1 MRFPSRY
8 RKTLTKPQN
17 APESERAPRVE
28 RAKSA
33 CSAKQILIQS
43 DLSSSFRTS
52 TSHSLVLYLR
62 IVITSKQKMAL
73 FCDKYKPNS
82 LATVDY
88 HQQQAV
94 QLKNLIGAG
103 DFPNLFIF
111 GPSGA
116 GKRTRIDLLLK
127 EIYGP
132 GAEKIHIQNET
143 FETPSKRKIEI
154 KTINSNYHIEVNPSE
169 VGIYDKV
176 VIQALI
182 KNTASTASLHHF
194 SQTFKTIVISNAD
207 RLTKDAQHAL
217 RRTMEENLTSCRLI
231 LCAESSSRIIAPIK
245 SRCLLIRV
253 AAPKHEE
260 IAKVLMTVGAKESCD
275 GFLSQQV
282 AQQIAIEC
290 GRNLRRALLML
301 ETMKSEYLLNGRCKT
316 IQPGWLTFIRKCAK
330 LITEAQTVSQ
340 LTQLR
345 AAFYELEAHLIPPEL
360 VFRVMVTELLK
371 YGDIRTK
378 NALLEIAACYEHKM
392 RIGSKRIFHFEAFVA
407 KYMVTFKRNLVPAVS
422 SMHMD
427 DDDFED
433 ELMNA

>member
-1 MRFPSRY
+1 MS
-8 RKTLTKPQN
+8 
-17 APESERAPRVE
+17 
-28 RAKSA
+28 
-33 CSAKQILIQS
+33 
-43 DLSSSFRTS
+43 
-52 TSHSLVLYLR
+52 
-62 IVITSKQKMAL
+62 L
-73 FCDKYKPNS
+73 FCDKYRPTS
-82 LATVDY
+82 LLQVDF
-88 HQQQAV
+88 HKDQAAR
-94 QLKNLIGAG
+94 LKNLIGAG

-132 GAEKIHIQNET
+132 GVEKIHIQNET

-169 VGIYDKV
+169 VGIYDKT

-182 KNTASTASLHHF
+182 KNTASTASLHNF
-194 SQTFKTIVISNAD
+194 SQSFKTIVISNAD

-231 LCAESSSRIIAPIK
+231 LCAESSSRIIGPIK

-253 AAPKHEE
+253 AAPKHEDIE
-260 IAKVLMTVGAKESCD
+260 SILMSIGAKEKCEP
-275 GFLSQQV
+275 FLTKDV
-282 AQQIAIEC
+282 AHTVAVES

-301 ETMKSEYLLNGRCKT
+301 ETMKSDYILNGKCRS
-316 IQPGWLTFIRKCAK
+316 IQPGWMTFIRKCGRM
-330 LITEAQTVSQ
+330 ITEAQTVQQ
-340 LTQLR
+340 LIALR

-360 VFRVMVTELLK
+360 IFRTIVAELLK

-378 NALLEIAACYEHKM
+378 NSLLELAACYEHKM

-407 KYMVTFKRNLVPAVS
+407 KYMVIFKRNLLPAIKINL
-422 SMHMD
+422 D
-427 DDDFED
+427 DDDFGED
-433 ELMNA
+433 DLMNA

>member
-1 MRFPSRY
+1 MF
-8 RKTLTKPQN
+8 
-17 APESERAPRVE
+17 
-28 RAKSA
+28 
-33 CSAKQILIQS
+33 
-43 DLSSSFRTS
+43 
-52 TSHSLVLYLR
+52 
-62 IVITSKQKMAL
+62 L
-73 FCDKYKPNS
+73 FCDKYRPAS
-82 LATVDY
+82 LASVDY
-88 HQQQAV
+88 HLDQAT

-116 GKRTRIDLLLK
+116 GKRTRIDLLLR

-182 KNTASTASLHHF
+182 KNTASSASIHNF
-194 SQTFKTIVISNAD
+194 TTTFKTIVISNAD

-217 RRTMEENLTSCRLI
+217 RRTMEENLSQCRLI

-253 AAPKHEE
+253 AAPKHDE
-260 IAKVLMTVGAKESCD
+260 IAKILLKVGSDEKCE
-275 GFLSQQV
+275 GFLTPEV
-282 AQQIAIEC
+282 AQKIAVES

-301 ETMKSEYLLNGRCKT
+301 ETMRTDYILNGKCRNY
-316 IQPGWLTFIRKCAK
+316 QPGWLTFIRKCAK
-330 LITEAQTVSQ
+330 QIADSQTVQQ
-340 LTQLR
+340 LVQLR

-360 VFRVMVTELLK
+360 IFRTMVSELLK

-378 NALLEIAACYEHKM
+378 NSLLELAACYEHQM
-392 RIGSKRIFHFEAFVA
+392 RIGSKKIFHFEAFVV
-407 KYMVTFKRNLVPAVS
+407 KYMLVFKRNLLPAVR
-422 SMHMD
+422 MNLDD

-433 ELMNA
+433 ELMNV

>member
-1 MRFPSRY
+1 MIVLAARFQRVAAIFDQLKRARSFTRVKTCCSSLICNPS
-8 RKTLTKPQN
+8 KFHPLFV
-17 APESERAPRVE
+17 PRM
-28 RAKSA
+28 S
-33 CSAKQILIQS
+33 
-43 DLSSSFRTS
+43 
-52 TSHSLVLYLR
+52 
-62 IVITSKQKMAL
+62 L
-73 FCDKYKPNS
+73 FCDKYRPNS

-88 HQQQAV
+88 HRNQAV

-182 KNTASTASLHHF
+182 KNTASTASIHNF
-194 SQTFKTIVISNAD
+194 TSTFKTIVISNAD

-217 RRTMEENLTSCRLI
+217 RRTMEENLASCRLI

-253 AAPKHEE
+253 AAPKQDD
-260 IAKVLMTVGAKESCD
+260 IAKILMTVGSKEKCE
-275 GFLSQQV
+275 FLTPEISQR
-282 AQQIAIEC
+282 IAVES

-301 ETMKSEYLLNGRCKT
+301 ETMKCEHILNNKVRH
-316 IQPGWLTFIRKCAK
+316 IQPGWLMFIRRCAK
-330 LITEAQTVSQ
+330 MITESQTVQQ
-340 LTQLR
+340 LTALR
-345 AAFYELEAHLIPPEL
+345 AAFYELEAHLIPVEL
-360 VFRVMVTELLK
+360 IFRTMVSELLK
-371 YGDIRTK
+371 YGDMKTK
-378 NALLEIAACYEHKM
+378 LSLLELAACYEHKM
-392 RIGSKRIFHFEAFVA
+392 RIGSKKIFHFEAFVA
-407 KYMVTFKRNLVPAVS
+407 KYMVIFKRNLLPVVK
-422 SMHMD
+422 MDLD
-427 DDDFED
+427 DDNFED

>member
-1 MRFPSRY
+1 MS
-8 RKTLTKPQN
+8 
-17 APESERAPRVE
+17 
-28 RAKSA
+28 
-33 CSAKQILIQS
+33 
-43 DLSSSFRTS
+43 
-52 TSHSLVLYLR
+52 
-62 IVITSKQKMAL
+62 L
-73 FCDKYKPNS
+73 FCDKYRPSS
-82 LATVDY
+82 LLAVDY
-88 HQQQAV
+88 HQQQAA
-94 QLKNLIGAG
+94 QLKNLISAG

-127 EIYGP
+127 EIYGS
-132 GAEKIHIQNET
+132 GAEKVHIQNET

-182 KNTASTASLHHF
+182 KNTASTASIHNF
-194 SQTFKTIVISNAD
+194 STSFKTVVISNAD

-217 RRTMEENLTSCRLI
+217 RRTMEENLASCRLI

-253 AAPKHEE
+253 AAPKQED
-260 IAKVLMTVGAKESCD
+260 IVKILKTVGAKEKCD
-275 GFLSQQV
+275 FLTEE
-282 AQQIAIEC
+282 IANKIALES

-301 ETMKSEYLLNGRCKT
+301 ETMNSDFIVNGKCRGA
-316 IQPGWLTFIRKCAK
+316 QPAWLTFIKRCAK
-330 LITEAQTVSQ
+330 QITESQ
-340 LTQLR
+340 SVQQLMQLR

-360 VFRVMVTELLK
+360 VFRTMVTELLK

-378 NALLEIAACYEHKM
+378 NSLLELAACYEHKM

-407 KYMVTFKRNLVPAVS
+407 KYMVIFKRNLLPSVK
-422 SMHMD
+422 MNLD

>member
-1 MRFPSRY
+1 M
-8 RKTLTKPQN
+8 
-17 APESERAPRVE
+17 
-28 RAKSA
+28 
-33 CSAKQILIQS
+33 
-43 DLSSSFRTS
+43 
-52 TSHSLVLYLR
+52 SLL
-62 IVITSKQKMAL
+62 
-73 FCDKYKPNS
+73 CDKYKPTS
-82 LATVDY
+82 LAALDY
-88 HQQQAV
+88 HQHLAQ

-132 GAEKIHIQNET
+132 GVEKIHITNEL

-154 KTINSNYHIEVNPSE
+154 KTINSNYHIEVDPSE
-169 VGIYDKV
+169 VGIYDKT

-182 KNTASTASLHHF
+182 KNTASSALLHNF

-217 RRTMEENLTSCRLI
+217 RRTMEENLSSCRLI

-253 AAPKHEE
+253 AAPKHDD
-260 IAKVLMTVGAKESCD
+260 IAKILMSVGAKEKCD
-275 GFLSQQV
+275 KFLTPALAQEV
-282 AQQIAIEC
+282 AVES

-301 ETMKSEYLLNGRCKT
+301 ETMKSDFVLNGTCKAV
-316 IQPGWLTFIRKCAK
+316 QPGWLLYIRKCAK
-330 LITEAQTVSQ
+330 LMTEAQTVQ
-340 LTQLR
+340 QIQTLR

-360 VFRVMVTELLK
+360 IFHKIVVELLK

-378 NALLEIAACYEHKM
+378 NSLLELAACYEHKM
-392 RIGSKRIFHFEAFVA
+392 RIGSKRIYHFEAFVA
-407 KYMVTFKRNLVPAVS
+407 KYMVTFRRNLLPKVS
-422 SMHMD
+422 IN

-433 ELMNA
+433 DLMNA

>member
-1 MRFPSRY
+1 MS
-8 RKTLTKPQN
+8 
-17 APESERAPRVE
+17 
-28 RAKSA
+28 
-33 CSAKQILIQS
+33 
-43 DLSSSFRTS
+43 
-52 TSHSLVLYLR
+52 
-62 IVITSKQKMAL
+62 L
-73 FCDKYKPNS
+73 FCDKYKPAS

-88 HQQQAV
+88 HQSQAT
-94 QLKNLIGAG
+94 QLRNLIGAG

-127 EIYGP
+127 EIYGS
-132 GAEKIHIQNET
+132 GAEKIHIQNES
-143 FETPSKRKIEI
+143 FETPSKRKVEI

-182 KNTASTASLHHF
+182 KNTASSALLHNF

-217 RRTMEENLTSCRLI
+217 RRTMEENLASCRLI

-253 AAPKHEE
+253 ASPKYDE
-260 IAKVLMTVGAKESCD
+260 IAKILMTVGAKEKCD
-275 GFLSQQV
+275 AFLTDKV
-282 AQQIAIEC
+282 AQQIAAES

-301 ETMKSEYLLNGRCKT
+301 ETMKTNHVLNGKCNT
-316 IQPGWLTFIRKCAK
+316 VLPGWIMFVKRCAK
-330 LITEAQTVSQ
+330 MITEAQSIEQ
-340 LTQLR
+340 LLKLR

-360 VFRVMVTELLK
+360 IFRTMVTELLK

-378 NALLEIAACYEHKM
+378 NSLIELAACYEHKM
-392 RIGSKRIFHFEAFVA
+392 RIGSKMIYHFEAFVA
-407 KYMVTFKRNLVPAVS
+407 KFMVIFKRNLAPAIS
-422 SMHMD
+422 INMSL

-433 ELMNA
+433 DLMNA

>member
-1 MRFPSRY
+1 MS
-8 RKTLTKPQN
+8 
-17 APESERAPRVE
+17 
-28 RAKSA
+28 
-33 CSAKQILIQS
+33 
-43 DLSSSFRTS
+43 
-52 TSHSLVLYLR
+52 
-62 IVITSKQKMAL
+62 L
-73 FCDKYKPNS
+73 FCDKYKPSS

-88 HQQQAV
+88 HQQQAA
-94 QLKNLIGAG
+94 QLRNLIGAG

-111 GPSGA
+111 GPTGA

-143 FETPSKRKIEI
+143 FETLSKRKIEI

-182 KNTASTASLHHF
+182 KNTASSASLHNF

-217 RRTMEENLTSCRLI
+217 RRTMEENLSSCRLI

-245 SRCLLIRV
+245 SRCLLFRV
-253 AAPKHEE
+253 AAPKVDE
-260 IAKVLMTVGAKESCD
+260 ISKILLTVGAKEQCS
-275 GFLSQQV
+275 GFLTPEVAQQV
-282 AQQIAIEC
+282 AKES

-301 ETMKSEYLLNGRCKT
+301 ETMRADHMLNGRCKT
-316 IQPGWLTFIRKCAK
+316 IQPGWITFIRQCAK
-330 LITEAQTVSQ
+330 KITDAQTVQQ
-340 LTQLR
+340 LMSLR

-360 VFRVMVTELLK
+360 IFRTMVTELLK

-378 NALLEIAACYEHKM
+378 NALLELAACYEHKM

-407 KYMVTFKRNLVPAVS
+407 KYMVVFKKNLLPAVS
-422 SMHMD
+422 MD
-427 DDDFED
+427 LEDDDFED
-433 ELMNA
+433 DLMCM

>member
-1 MRFPSRY
+1 MS
-8 RKTLTKPQN
+8 
-17 APESERAPRVE
+17 
-28 RAKSA
+28 
-33 CSAKQILIQS
+33 
-43 DLSSSFRTS
+43 
-52 TSHSLVLYLR
+52 
-62 IVITSKQKMAL
+62 L
-73 FCDKYKPNS
+73 FCDKYKPAS

-88 HQQQAV
+88 HQSQAV

-116 GKRTRIDLLLK
+116 GKRTRVDLLLK

-132 GAEKIHIQNET
+132 GAEKIHIQNEC

-182 KNTASTASLHHF
+182 KNTASSALLHNF

-217 RRTMEENLTSCRLI
+217 RRTMEENLSSCRLI

-253 AAPKHEE
+253 AAPKPDE
-260 IAKVLMTVGAKESCD
+260 IAKILLQVSAKEKCD
-275 GFLSQQV
+275 GFLTPQV
-282 AQQIAIEC
+282 AQQVAIES
-290 GRNLRRALLML
+290 GRNLRRALLMM
-301 ETMKSEYLLNGRCKT
+301 ETMKSDYILNGRCTT
-316 IQPGWLTFIRKCAK
+316 IQPGWVQFIRKCAK
-330 LITEAQTVSQ
+330 KITEAQTVQQ
-340 LTQLR
+340 LVAVR

-360 VFRVMVTELLK
+360 VFRILVNELLK
-371 YGDIRTK
+371 HGDIRVKTG
-378 NALLEIAACYEHKM
+378 LLELAAIYEHKM
-392 RIGSKRIFHFEAFVA
+392 RLGSKRIYHFEAFVA
-407 KYMVTFKRNLVPAVS
+407 RYMLMYKKNLLPSVS
-422 SMHMD
+422 MDLDMDFD
-427 DDDFED
+427 DD
-433 ELMNA
+433 MM

>member
-1 MRFPSRY
+1 MS
-8 RKTLTKPQN
+8 
-17 APESERAPRVE
+17 
-28 RAKSA
+28 
-33 CSAKQILIQS
+33 
-43 DLSSSFRTS
+43 
-52 TSHSLVLYLR
+52 
-62 IVITSKQKMAL
+62 L
-73 FCDKYKPNS
+73 FCDKYRPS
-82 LATVDY
+82 CLASVDY
-88 HQQQAV
+88 HQSQAA

-132 GAEKIHIQNET
+132 GVEKIHIQNET

-182 KNTASTASLHHF
+182 KNTASSALLHNF

-217 RRTMEENLTSCRLI
+217 RRTMEENLSSCRLI

-253 AAPKHEE
+253 PAPKHDE
-260 IAKVLMTVGAKESCD
+260 IVKILVTVGEKEKCD
-275 GFLSQQV
+275 GFLTSDK
-282 AQQIAIEC
+282 AMQIAVDS

-301 ETMKSEYLLNGRCKT
+301 EAMKADFVLNGKCNT
-316 IQPGWLTFIRKCAK
+316 TLPNWMLYIRKCAK
-330 LITEAQTVSQ
+330 LMTEAQSV
-340 LTQLR
+340 TQLIQLR
-345 AAFYELEAHLIPPEL
+345 TAFYELEAHLIPPEL
-360 VFRVMVTELLK
+360 IFRTLVTELLK
-371 YGDIRTK
+371 FGDSRTK
-378 NALLEIAACYEHKM
+378 SALLELAACYEHKM
-392 RIGSKRIFHFEAFVA
+392 RIGSKRIIHFEAFVA
-407 KYMVTFKRNLVPAVS
+407 KYMVVFKKNLLPTVS
-422 SMHMD
+422 MD
-427 DDDFED
+427 LDDDFED
-433 ELMNA
+433 DLMNA

>member
-1 MRFPSRY
+1 MS
-8 RKTLTKPQN
+8 
-17 APESERAPRVE
+17 
-28 RAKSA
+28 
-33 CSAKQILIQS
+33 
-43 DLSSSFRTS
+43 
-52 TSHSLVLYLR
+52 
-62 IVITSKQKMAL
+62 L
-73 FCDKYKPNS
+73 FCDKYKPTS
-82 LATVDY
+82 LASVDY
-88 HQQQAV
+88 HQSQAA
-94 QLKNLIGAG
+94 QLKNLISAG

-116 GKRTRIDLLLK
+116 GKRTRIDLLLR

-132 GAEKIHIQNET
+132 GAEKIHIQNES

-182 KNTASTASLHHF
+182 KNTASSALLHNF

-217 RRTMEENLTSCRLI
+217 RRTMEENLASCRLI

-253 AAPKHEE
+253 AAPKHDE
-260 IAKVLMTVGAKESCD
+260 IEKILLNVGSKEKCQP
-275 GFLSQQV
+275 FLTQPV
-282 AQQIAIEC
+282 AHQIAVDS

-301 ETMKSEYLLNGRCKT
+301 ETMKSDFILNGKCKT
-316 IQPGWLTFIRKCAK
+316 ILPSWIQQIKACAK
-330 LITEAQTVSQ
+330 LIVEAQTVQQ
-340 LTQLR
+340 LLKLR
-345 AAFYELEAHLIPPEL
+345 SAFYELEAHLIPPEL
-360 VFRVMVTELLK
+360 IFRTIVTELLR

-378 NALLEIAACYEHKM
+378 NALLELAACYEHKM
-392 RIGSKRIFHFEAFVA
+392 RIGSKRIYHFEAFVA
-407 KYMVTFKRNLVPAVS
+407 KFMVTFKRNLLPVVS
-422 SMHMD
+422 MNL

-433 ELMNA
+433 DLMNA

>member
-1 MRFPSRY
+1 MR
-8 RKTLTKPQN
+8 N
-17 APESERAPRVE
+17 
-28 RAKSA
+28 
-33 CSAKQILIQS
+33 
-43 DLSSSFRTS
+43 
-52 TSHSLVLYLR
+52 
-62 IVITSKQKMAL
+62 ITIIMSL
-73 FCDKYKPNS
+73 FCDKYKPTT

-88 HQQQAV
+88 HQTQAA
-94 QLKNLIGAG
+94 QLKNLISAG

-132 GAEKIHIQNET
+132 GAEKIHIQNES

-182 KNTASTASLHHF
+182 KNTASSALLNNL

-217 RRTMEENLTSCRLI
+217 RRTMEENLSSCRLI

-253 AAPKHEE
+253 AAPKHDE
-260 IAKVLMTVGAKESCD
+260 IAKILMSVGTKERCD
-275 GFLSQQV
+275 GFL
-282 AQQIAIEC
+282 AQDLADKVAIESN
-290 GRNLRRALLML
+290 RNLRRALLML
-301 ETMKSEYLLNGRCKT
+301 ETMKSDFVLNGRVRKDLGSW
-316 IQPGWLTFIRKCAK
+316 ILPGWILFIRRCAK
-330 LITEAQTVSQ
+330 QITEAQTVQQ
-340 LTQLR
+340 LIQLR

-360 VFRVMVTELLK
+360 IFRTMIAELLK

-378 NALLEIAACYEHKM
+378 NALLELAACYEHKM
-392 RIGSKRIFHFEAFVA
+392 RIGSKKIIHFEAFVA
-407 KYMVTFKRNLVPAVS
+407 KFMVVFKRNLLPP
-422 SMHMD
+422 MNMD

-433 ELMNA
+433 DLKNA

>member
-1 MRFPSRY
+1 MS
-8 RKTLTKPQN
+8 
-17 APESERAPRVE
+17 
-28 RAKSA
+28 
-33 CSAKQILIQS
+33 
-43 DLSSSFRTS
+43 
-52 TSHSLVLYLR
+52 
-62 IVITSKQKMAL
+62 L
-73 FCDKYKPNS
+73 FCDKHKPTS
-82 LATVDY
+82 LATLDY
-88 HQQQAV
+88 HKHQAA

-132 GAEKIHIQNET
+132 GAEKIHIQNES

-182 KNTASTASLHHF
+182 KNTASSALLHNF

-217 RRTMEENLTSCRLI
+217 RRTMEENLASCRLI

-253 AAPKHEE
+253 AAPKHDD
-260 IAKVLMTVGAKESCD
+260 IAKILMSVGAKERCD
-275 GFLSQQV
+275 KFLTEAV
-282 AQQIAIEC
+282 AQQIAVES

-301 ETMKSEYLLNGRCKT
+301 ETMKCDFTLNGTCRAM
-316 IQPGWLTFIRKCAK
+316 QPGWLLYIKRCAK
-330 LITEAQTVSQ
+330 QITEAQTVQQ
-340 LTQLR
+340 LINLR
-345 AAFYELEAHLIPPEL
+345 AAFYELEAHLIPAEL
-360 VFRVMVTELLK
+360 IFQKMVAELLK

-378 NALLEIAACYEHKM
+378 NTLLQLAACYEHKM
-392 RIGSKRIFHFEAFVA
+392 RIGSKKIYHFEAFVA
-407 KYMVTFKRNLVPAVS
+407 KYMVTFRRNLLPAVS
-422 SMHMD
+422 IN

-433 ELMNA
+433 DLMNA

>member
-1 MRFPSRY
+1 MS
-8 RKTLTKPQN
+8 
-17 APESERAPRVE
+17 
-28 RAKSA
+28 
-33 CSAKQILIQS
+33 
-43 DLSSSFRTS
+43 
-52 TSHSLVLYLR
+52 
-62 IVITSKQKMAL
+62 L
-73 FCDKYKPNS
+73 FCDKYKPGS
-82 LATVDY
+82 LASVDY
-88 HQQQAV
+88 HQLQAN
-94 QLKNLIGAG
+94 QLKNLISAG

-182 KNTASTASLHHF
+182 KNTASSALLHNF

-217 RRTMEENLTSCRLI
+217 RRTMEENISSCRLI

-253 AAPKHEE
+253 AAPKHDE
-260 IAKVLMTVGAKESCD
+260 IAKILLTIGSKEKCEP
-275 GFLSQQV
+275 FLSEEVAQQV
-282 AQQIAIEC
+282 ALDS

-301 ETMKSEYLLNGRCKT
+301 ETMKSDYILNGRCKAV
-316 IQPGWLTFIRKCAK
+316 QPGWIMFIKRCAK
-330 LITEAQTVSQ
+330 LITEAQTVQQ
-340 LTQLR
+340 LIQLR
-345 AAFYELEAHLIPPEL
+345 SMFYELEAHLIPTEL
-360 VFRVMVTELLK
+360 IFRTIVSELLK

-378 NALLEIAACYEHKM
+378 KALLELAACYEHSM
-392 RIGSKRIFHFEAFVA
+392 RVGSKKIYHFEAFVA
-407 KYMVTFKRNLVPAVS
+407 KFMVIFKRNLLPAVS
-422 SMHMD
+422 ISMD
-427 DDDFED
+427 DDDDFGD
-433 ELMNA
+433 DLMAM